1 MLAIDWRHSS
11 TRAVAMAHASV
22 GGMRAYASSY
32 ASSSSAASVR
42 VGRRRTGAV
51 RRASDD
57 GAGPTT
63 SSASSTGAGASS
75 ASASASGSS
84 ASASSTRDAFASFER
99 ALADASRMSGS
110 SSERG
115 WEKVDDAY
123 VLRPR
128 NGTKATK
135 LVHFTGGAFVGASP
149 QLTYGYFLEQ
159 LVERGDVLVIAT
171 PVMIGL
177 DHLRVTDEAWHK
189 YERCKRAL
197 RETVEGLDDL
207 PVYGVGHSLGSLVQV
222 LMASRYEMK
231 RDGNVLISFNN
242 KPATDAI
249 PLFAEVMVPGLRG
262 LSPVIAAANN
272 SPLRN
277 ITRAADAQLRDFAPP
292 IVRELLPILDNLE
305 PVIMEVADGRAEFT
319 PTPAESAKLASKY
332 YAVKRNLLVKFT
344 DDTIDETGAV
354 AATLASAAASEDIEL
369 TVRNR
374 KGDHVFPLWRETGV
388 ELPDE
393 VLQAAEQS
401 ADMFAAFGD
410 ALGVTADNSPL
421 GLLRGGFDSLRE
433 QAKEARRAPGTD
445 ENMALMH
452 ALVDDILAWMK

>member
-1 MLAIDWRHSS
+1 MSA
-11 TRAVAMAHASV
+11 ASV
-22 GGMRAYASSY
+22 VVVATSSSSFGAAARDGRGGRRRGGGRAWGRRA
-32 ASSSSAASVR
+32 ATLRGAARDDDWTTSSSSAASN
-42 VGRRRTGAV
+42 
-51 RRASDD
+51 ASDASDASD
-57 GAGPTT
+57 GR
-63 SSASSTGAGASS
+63 
-75 ASASASGSS
+75 GSKR
-84 ASASSTRDAFASFER
+84 ATETETKTTRDAFASFER
-99 ALADASRMSGS
+99 ALADASRVVSGS
-110 SSERG
+110 SSARG

-123 VLRPR
+123 ALRPR
-128 NGTKATK
+128 NGRTPTKI
-135 LVHFTGGAFVGASP
+135 VHFTGGAFVGASP

-159 LVERGDVLVIAT
+159 LVERGGVLVIAT

-222 LMASRYEMK
+222 LMGSRYEMK

-249 PLFAEVMVPGLRG
+249 PLFAEVAVPGLRG

-292 IVRELLPILDNLE
+292 LVRELLPILDNLE

-319 PTPAESAKLASKY
+319 PTPTESAKLVSKY

-393 VLQAAEQS
+393 VFQAAEQG

-433 QAKEARRAPGTD
+433 QAKEARRAPNAD